1 MIKLLTSLSALS
13 CTSTQ
18 NYGTAYSNMAVLNSC
33 PGLEVKVVSNESAL
47 PEYADSQ
54 ATDPHNTVT
63 TYVEVNSDGAFQV
76 HFQFTDGYSCRY
88 GVRVEL
94 RLDGHK
100 VDSCLYRRSQLK
112 KDTGHTVAG
121 ARSKIGGR
129 WHVSNFQFSQFVL
142 GKSSTSNGEH
152 LLT

>member
-1 MIKLLTSLSALS
+1 
-13 CTSTQ
+13 
-18 NYGTAYSNMAVLNSC
+18 MAVINSC

-54 ATDPHNTVT
+54 ATDPHNTIT

-112 KDTGHTVAG
+112 KEHRSHFRRRSIEDRRQM
-121 ARSKIGGR
+121 AR
-129 WHVSNFQFSQFVL
+129 VQLPVL
-142 GKSSTSNGEH
+142 AVRSR
-152 LLT
+152 